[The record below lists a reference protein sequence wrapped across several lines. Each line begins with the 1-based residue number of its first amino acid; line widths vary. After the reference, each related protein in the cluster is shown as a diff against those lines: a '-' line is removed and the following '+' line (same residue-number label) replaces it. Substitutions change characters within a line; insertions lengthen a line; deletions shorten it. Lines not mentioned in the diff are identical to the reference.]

1 VERWSEHQYAREVRS
16 KSDFA
21 EFVKVLRETE
31 RKPVMAISIAEDR
44 SVPDVDVA
52 ALEQQLDDSVYFY
65 VLPAQVTFWLTDE
78 LGDKSLSVHSGWVRV
93 YPSARSWLDDPH
105 LSPKFPPMPSNPR
118 RAVERIVEA
127 ALTVAFKEGHT
138 SVDVLRCR
146 ACVLPF
152 A

>member
-1 VERWSEHQYAREVRS
+1 
-16 KSDFA
+16 
-21 EFVKVLRETE
+21 
-31 RKPVMAISIAEDR
+31 
-44 SVPDVDVA
+44 
-52 ALEQQLDDSVYFY
+52 
-65 VLPAQVTFWLTDE
+65 
-78 LGDKSLSVHSGWVRV
+78 
-93 YPSARSWLDDPH
+93 
-105 LSPKFPPMPSNPR
+105 MPSNPR